1 MVDSPQAAVEIEGTT
16 SPVAPESP
24 PLPVVS
30 ELTIPDELKVV
41 NEKIDQ
47 LFEQKTKAILKE
59 EVRGREADAQT
70 AWSLVFCRK
79 IGLAEE
85 NQKQTRNKAVLALK
99 LRQLERLG
107 PIEANDVLIGEC
119 RLALG
124 IEATIPPEDQMR
136 KERGLIADFI
146 DAQLAKISPENK
158 LTPDER
164 RLIESGA
171 FNAEGIIGQPAS
183 FVQQNFETLLTQA
196 FQQGSSEIVKP
207 FIDKLGRQ
215 EFLNLINDSLFG
227 QVQGEAII
235 KGVNQ
240 DFSEAAQ
247 KVAPGKFENFLK
259 RLPGM
264 IYDQKWA
271 ILLMLALQGPGL
283 LASLL
288 PEEVLRP
295 SR

>member
-1 MVDSPQAAVEIEGTT
+1 
-16 SPVAPESP
+16 
-24 PLPVVS
+24 
-30 ELTIPDELKVV
+30 LK
-41 NEKIDQ
+41 
-47 LFEQKTKAILKE
+47 
-59 EVRGREADAQT
+59 
-70 AWSLVFCRK
+70 
-79 IGLAEE
+79 
-85 NQKQTRNKAVLALK
+85 
-99 LRQLERLG
+99 
-107 PIEANDVLIGEC
+107 
-119 RLALG
+119 
-124 IEATIPPEDQMR
+124 
-136 KERGLIADFI
+136 
-146 DAQLAKISPENK
+146 
-158 LTPDER
+158 
-164 RLIESGA
+164 
-171 FNAEGIIGQPAS
+171 
-183 FVQQNFETLLTQA
+183 
-196 FQQGSSEIVKP
+196 
-207 FIDKLGRQ
+207 
-215 EFLNLINDSLFG
+215 EFLNLFNDSLFG